1 MKKALFIFILITRA
15 LYLSAQDKD
24 DLLDPVIKTIREAD
38 ASALAA
44 YFNVTIELKLPDH
57 ENSFSASQ
65 GEMIMKDFF
74 KKFPPESLTIIQ
86 KGNTDAN
93 SRFAICNYR
102 SANLQYQVYIY
113 MKKEN
118 DKFLIQKLKFED
130 KK

>member
-1 MKKALFIFILITRA
+1 MKKAFFLFMLLTRV
-15 LYLSAQDKD
+15 LFLSAQDKD

-44 YFNVTIELKLPDH
+44 YFNATVELKLPGH
-57 ENSFSASQ
+57 ENSYSASQ

-74 KKFPPESLTIIQ
+74 KKYPPESLTIIQ

-102 SANLQYQVYIY
+102 AANLQYQVYLY

-118 DKFLIQKLKFED
+118 DKFLIQKLTFEE